1 MIFVLTGNGKG
12 KTTSAVGMGIR
23 AAGAG
28 KAVLMIQFLKDGSSS
43 ENKII
48 AKIKNFKA
56 KAFGRKGFA
65 PYGEK
70 DRALAEKGL
79 KFLKKEM
86 SGFQMVIL
94 DEINVAL
101 DKKIVGIGEIMPILE
116 KCGESRDLVLTGRN
130 APAVI
135 LKKADLVTE
144 FKEAKHYFN
153 KGIKARKGIEY

>member
-1 MIFVLTGNGKG
+1 MIFVLTGKGKG

-43 ENKII
+43 ENKAI
-48 AKIKNFKA
+48 AKIRNFKV

-65 PYGEK
+65 PYGDK
-70 DRALAEKGL
+70 DRALAKKAL
-79 KFLKKEM
+79 DFLRKEIG
-86 SGFQMVIL
+86 GFQMAIL

-101 DKKIVGIGEIMPILE
+101 DKKMVEIGEIVPILE
-116 KCGESRDLVLTGRN
+116 KYGKSKDLVLTGRN

-135 LKKADLVTE
+135 VKKADLVTE
-144 FKEAKHYFN
+144 FKEVKHYFN
-153 KGIKARKGIEY
+153 KGIKAKKGIEY

>member
-1 MIFVLTGNGKG
+1 MIFVLTGKGKG

-23 AAGAG
+23 AAGSG
-28 KAVLMIQFLKDGSSS
+28 KAVLMIQFLKDGTSS

-48 AKIKNFKA
+48 AKIKNFKT

-65 PYGEK
+65 LYGEK
-70 DRALAEKGL
+70 DWVLAKKGL
-79 KFLKKEM
+79 DFLRKEIG
-86 SGFQMVIL
+86 GFQMVIL

-101 DKKIVGIGEIMPILE
+101 DKKIVKISEIMPVLE
-116 KCGESRDLVLTGRN
+116 KYGKNKDLILTGRN
-130 APAVI
+130 APAAI

-144 FKEAKHYFN
+144 LKEVKHYFK